1 MFPIF
6 PSEIISDV
14 TQSRGATWAL
24 QPETRPASHWVLSNT
39 KAKGQLLFIS
49 MLVPWFFW
57 VTSSDKGVLSLI
69 FISLSKVRKV
79 EINHSL

>member
-1 MFPIF
+1 MSLGLVGPH
-6 PSEIISDV
+6 
-14 TQSRGATWAL
+14 GAL
-24 QPETRPASHWVLSNT
+24 QPETHPASHWDLSNT

-57 VTSSDKGVLSLI
+57 VSSSDKVVLSLI
-69 FISLSKVRKV
+69 FISLSKVREV